1 MRRIQWITKE
11 FIEVCDE
18 LEEQYVIKNYPQFKE
33 KWEDRM
39 TKKKYYERKR
49 EDWEMENVL

>member
-18 LEEQYVIKNYPQFKE
+18 LEEQYVIKNYPQFK
-33 KWEDRM
+33 KQGEDRM
-39 TKKKYYERKR
+39 TKKKYYEREKDDR
-49 EDWEMENVL
+49 EQD